1 MEWHRVK
8 TILIALFSIINIGL
22 LLNITYTDYALKN
35 ISDKTLEDIVH
46 VMEERGVLIDKKIIP
61 AKKIEMK
68 KFVLGTSV
76 EKESALAAGIFKF
89 EESFVD
95 AEGAL
100 VFEGGKNNLRLFDG
114 INIDFLGEYITEGF
128 SMDEQ
133 SAIKIAKQFAEKM
146 NPDGI
151 LLEMLDVIESPDGY
165 EVIYSQTRDGVRIET
180 SRLVI
185 EILQN
190 GIFKAGGNF
199 IYADIDAGTSLGLND
214 PLSALVNSLSYLQDT
229 QIQSIDFGY
238 VHMKQSSSYLLMPV
252 WIVADKDMTIYF
264 DVETGERLILN
275 D

>member
-68 KFVLGTSV
+68 KFVLETSV
-76 EKESALAAGIFKF
+76 EEESALAAGIFKF

-100 VFEGGKNNLRLFDG
+100 VFKGGKNNLRLFDG

-128 SMDEQ
+128 LPDEQ
-133 SAIKIAKQFAEKM
+133 SAVKIAKQFAEKM
-146 NPDGI
+146 SPDGI
-151 LLEMLDVIESPDGY
+151 LLELLDVIESP
-165 EVIYSQTRDGVRIET
+165 
-180 SRLVI
+180 
-185 EILQN
+185 EI
-190 GIFKAGGNF
+190 GRAH
-199 IYADIDAGTSLGLND
+199 
-214 PLSALVNSLSYLQDT
+214 V
-229 QIQSIDFGY
+229 
-238 VHMKQSSSYLLMPV
+238 
-252 WIVADKDMTIYF
+252 
-264 DVETGERLILN
+264 
-275 D
+275 